1 MIVLEKFLKWKLHIT
16 SEEFQK
22 YCKNYLPLRHRPM
35 SDIIESLDIAQ
46 NNIQFTTDTIRRN
59 GCLVAADPVNT
70 KLMLENVDSLGG
82 LDIREAIKIEPSIL
96 KNNYQSLLQIRS
108 LLEQYN
114 IPDEAQQRCLKVYC
128 MNPKTVQERLDELV
142 KLREFQ
148 VLETNPRVLYMVVH
162 KRKMLNR
169 ITKIQAAKKQCYS
182 LNHLVSSNKIFNTYI
197 NSFGNKICSRDVAVL
212 ICSSLHCPHITN
224 KSVLDKLRRHKYW
237 LHTALHVVNENL
249 LLLKQSFSD
258 LVIYNNCQ
266 IVLYPVNEI
275 QQYIDLLLRFRE
287 NGKLP
292 KDSRIEE
299 SSFNSLKCAKL
310 TDDQILSLVL
320 YEIEKKYHFSGD
332 GIWNKLD
339 GGKIG
344 SSMNHR
350 LKQNYAS

>member
-1 MIVLEKFLKWKLHIT
+1 
-16 SEEFQK
+16 
-22 YCKNYLPLRHRPM
+22 
-35 SDIIESLDIAQ
+35 
-46 NNIQFTTDTIRRN
+46 
-59 GCLVAADPVNT
+59 
-70 KLMLENVDSLGG
+70 
-82 LDIREAIKIEPSIL
+82 
-96 KNNYQSLLQIRS
+96 
-108 LLEQYN
+108 
-114 IPDEAQQRCLKVYC
+114 

-142 KLREFQ
+142 NLKEFQ
-148 VLETNPRVLYMVVH
+148 VLASNPRVLYMVVH

-212 ICSSLHCPHITN
+212 ICSSLHCPHVTN

-249 LLLKQSFSD
+249 LLLKKSFSD

-287 NGKLP
+287 NGKIP
-292 KDSRIEE
+292 KHSRIED
-299 SSFNSLKCAKL
+299 SSFNNLECAKL

-320 YEIEKKYHFSGD
+320 YEIEKKHHFSGD

-344 SSMNHR
+344 STMNHR